1 MINFSSEF
9 TIFKTILIT
18 ILPWILVYF
27 FGGTMCEACT
37 KSEGTDSISN
47 LKFYKTVESNSFYKA
62 SLTREQFLFF
72 EMRTLARLIYDKGLS
87 ENEAVQSIIE
97 NNLFQYPTS
106 RSLSRNANTCL
117 RRLHSL
123 GIDLAKMLVH
133 ASVTTAKQICFYAMM
148 KQHRL
153 VRDFAVEIMGEK
165 YRTHD
170 FSYSKRDLNVFF
182 MHLQNE
188 DSRVAS
194 WSESTVQKIKQV
206 LNKALCESG
215 YIANTKSNQLQ
226 KILLDM
232 NLERAIRKNGD
243 ETLLPAFNCF
253 RAE

>member
-1 MINFSSEF
+1 MYDF
-9 TIFKTILIT
+9 TLDRYIF
-18 ILPWILVYF
+18 
-27 FGGTMCEACT
+27 GEAMCEICIKNREANSTFSLKPKST
-37 KSEGTDSISN
+37 KFAVST
-47 LKFYKTVESNSFYKA
+47 ESNSLYKA

-117 RRLHSL
+117 QRLHLL
-123 GIDLAKMLVH
+123 GIDLAKMLAH

-153 VRDFAVEIMGEK
+153 VRDFAVEVIGKK

-182 MHLQNE
+182 IHLQNK
-188 DSRVAS
+188 DSHVAS
-194 WSESTVQKIKQV
+194 WSESTIQKIKQV

-215 YIANTKSNQLQ
+215 YIANTKSKHLQ
-226 KILLDM
+226 RVLLDM
-232 NLERAIRKNGD
+232 NLENAIRENGD
-243 ETLLPAFNCF
+243 EILLPAFNCF
-253 RAE
+253 